1 MPERPF
7 VVALT
12 GGIASGKSAVS
23 AAFARHGVPILDA
36 DLISRQVVEPGQ
48 PALSAVVSAFGPEVL
63 GPDGHLDRA
72 ALRALVFARP
82 EARRQLE
89 AILHPAIRQAFA
101 TASATAGGPYQVHAI
116 PLLAESGR
124 AKEYER
130 VLVVDCPR
138 ETQLQRLLAR
148 DQETPERAEAILAAQ
163 ATREQRLAI
172 ATEVIVNT
180 GTLAEL
186 AATVA
191 GLHARYLEAA
201 GARS

>member
-1 MPERPF
+1 MSPKPF

-36 DLISRQVVEPGQ
+36 DVIAREVVEPGQ
-48 PALSAVVSAFGPEVL
+48 PALAAVVAAFGAEIL
-63 GPDGHLDRA
+63 GPDGRLDRT
-72 ALRALVFARP
+72 ALRALIFARP

-89 AILHPAIRQAFA
+89 AILHPAIRRAFA
-101 TASATAGGPYQVHAI
+101 AASAVAVGPYQVHAI

-124 AKEYER
+124 AREYDR

-138 ETQLQRLLAR
+138 EMQVQRLLSR

-163 ATREQRLAI
+163 ATREARLAI
-172 ATEVIVNT
+172 ATEVITNT
-180 GTLAEL
+180 GTLDD
-186 AATVA
+186 
-191 GLHARYLEAA
+191 LEAA
-201 GARS
+201 VAVLHKQYLAAAAHG

>member
-1 MPERPF
+1 MSGTPF

-23 AAFARHGVPILDA
+23 AAFARRGVPILDA

-48 PALSAVVSAFGPEVL
+48 PALAAVVAAFGPQVL
-63 GPDGHLDRA
+63 APDGRLDRT

-89 AILHPAIRQAFA
+89 SILHPAIRRAF
-101 TASATAGGPYQVHAI
+101 TAAAAIAGGPYQVHAI

-124 AKEYER
+124 AQEYDR

-148 DQETPERAEAILAAQ
+148 DHETPERAEAILAAQ
-163 ATREQRLAI
+163 ATREARLAI
-172 ATEVIVNT
+172 ATETLSNT

-186 AATVA
+186 DTAVA
-191 GLHARYLEAA
+191 QLHAGYLAA
-201 GARS
+201 AAQRA

>member
-36 DLISRQVVEPGQ
+36 DLISRRVVEPGQ

-63 GPDGHLDRA
+63 GPDGHHDRA

>member
-36 DLISRQVVEPGQ
+36 DLISRRVVEPGQ

>member
-23 AAFARHGVPILDA
+23 AAFARHGVPVLDA
-36 DLISRQVVEPGQ
+36 DVISRQVVEPGQ
-48 PALSAVVSAFGPEVL
+48 PALTAVVSAFGPEVL
-63 GPDGHLDRA
+63 GRDGHLDRTS
-72 ALRALVFARP
+72 LRALVFARP

-89 AILHPAIRQAFA
+89 AILHPAIRQAFTA
-101 TASATAGGPYQVHAI
+101 ASATAGGPYQIHAI

-163 ATREQRLAI
+163 ATREQRLAV

-180 GTLAEL
+180 GTLDEL

-191 GLHARYLEAA
+191 GLHAQYLEAA
-201 GARS
+201 ATRS

>member
-48 PALSAVVSAFGPEVL
+48 PALSAVVSAFGPELL
-63 GPDGHLDRA
+63 GPDGHLDRT

-89 AILHPAIRQAFA
+89 AILHPAIRLAFT
-101 TASATAGGPYQVHAI
+101 TASATAGGPYHVHAI

>member
-1 MPERPF
+1 VPERPF

-36 DLISRQVVEPGQ
+36 DLISRRVVEPGQ

>member
-163 ATREQRLAI
+163 ATRDQRLAI

>member
-89 AILHPAIRQAFA
+89 AILHPAIRLAFT

>member
-1 MPERPF
+1 MPRAPF

-23 AAFARHGVPILDA
+23 AAFARRGVPVLDA
-36 DLISRQVVEPGQ
+36 DLIARQVVEPGQ
-48 PALSAVVSAFGPEVL
+48 PALDAVLAAFGPTIL
-63 GPDGHLDRA
+63 GADGRLDRT

-89 AILHPAIRQAFA
+89 GILHPAIRRAFA
-101 TASATAGGPYQVHAI
+101 AASAIAGGPYQIHAI

-124 AKEYER
+124 AGEYDR

-138 ETQLQRLLAR
+138 ETQLQRLLVR

-163 ATREQRLAI
+163 ATREARLAI
-172 ATEVIVNT
+172 ASEVIANT
-180 GTLAEL
+180 GTLDDLDRA
-186 AATVA
+186 VG
-191 GLHARYLEAA
+191 GLHAQYLEAC
-201 GARS
+201 GGT

>member
-23 AAFARHGVPILDA
+23 AAFARHGVPVLDA
-36 DLISRQVVEPGQ
+36 DVISRQVVEPGQ
-48 PALSAVVSAFGPEVL
+48 SALTAVVSAFGPAVL
-63 GPDGHLDRA
+63 GSDGHLDRT

-89 AILHPAIRQAFA
+89 AILHPAIRQAFTA
-101 TASATAGGPYQVHAI
+101 ASATVGGPYQIHAI

-148 DQETPERAEAILAAQ
+148 DQETLERAEAILAAQ
-163 ATREQRLAI
+163 ATREQRLAV
-172 ATEVIVNT
+172 ATEVIGNT
-180 GTLAEL
+180 GTLDEL

-191 GLHARYLEAA
+191 VLHAQYLEAA
-201 GARS
+201 ATRS

>member
-1 MPERPF
+1 MSPKPF

-36 DLISRQVVEPGQ
+36 DIIAREVVEPGQ
-48 PALSAVVSAFGPEVL
+48 PALAAVVATFGTEVL
-63 GPDGHLDRA
+63 GPDGRLDRT

-89 AILHPAIRQAFA
+89 AILHPAIRQAFTA
-101 TASATAGGPYQVHAI
+101 ASAVAVGPYQVHAI

-124 AKEYER
+124 AREYDR

-138 ETQLQRLLAR
+138 ETQVQRLLAR
-148 DQETPERAEAILAAQ
+148 DHETLERAEAILAAQ
-163 ATREQRLAI
+163 ATREARLAI
-172 ATEVIVNT
+172 ATEVITNT
-180 GTLAEL
+180 GTLGDLEEAVAVLHKQYL
-186 AATVA
+186 AA
-191 GLHARYLEAA
+191 AA
-201 GARS
+201 HG

>member
-1 MPERPF
+1 MSPKPF

-36 DLISRQVVEPGQ
+36 DIIAREVVEPGQ
-48 PALSAVVSAFGPEVL
+48 PALAAVVAAFGKEVIGPE
-63 GPDGHLDRA
+63 GRLDRT

-89 AILHPAIRQAFA
+89 AILHPAIRQAFTA
-101 TASATAGGPYQVHAI
+101 ASAVATGPYQVHAI

-124 AKEYER
+124 AREYDR

-138 ETQLQRLLAR
+138 ETQVQRLLAR
-148 DQETPERAEAILAAQ
+148 DQETPERAAAILAAQ
-163 ATREQRLAI
+163 ATREARLAI
-172 ATEVIVNT
+172 ATEVITNT
-180 GTLAEL
+180 GTLGDLEEAVAVLHKQYL
-186 AATVA
+186 AA
-191 GLHARYLEAA
+191 AA
-201 GARS
+201 QH

>member
-23 AAFARHGVPILDA
+23 AAFARHGIPILDA

-63 GPDGHLDRA
+63 GPDGHLDRT

-89 AILHPAIRQAFA
+89 AILHPAIRLAFT

>member
-7 VVALT
+7 VGALT

-23 AAFARHGVPILDA
+23 AAFARHGVPVLDA
-36 DLISRQVVEPGQ
+36 DVISRQVVEPGQ
-48 PALSAVVSAFGPEVL
+48 SALTAVVSAFGPAVL
-63 GPDGHLDRA
+63 GSDGHLDRT

-89 AILHPAIRQAFA
+89 AILHPAIRQAFTA
-101 TASATAGGPYQVHAI
+101 ASATAGGPYQIHAI

-148 DQETPERAEAILAAQ
+148 DQETLERAEAILAAQ
-163 ATREQRLAI
+163 ATREQRLAV

-180 GTLAEL
+180 GTLDEL

-191 GLHARYLEAA
+191 VLHAQYLEAA
-201 GARS
+201 ATRS

>member
-23 AAFARHGVPILDA
+23 AAFARHGVPVLDA
-36 DLISRQVVEPGQ
+36 DVISRQVVEPGQ
-48 PALSAVVSAFGPEVL
+48 PALTAVVSEFGPAML
-63 GPDGHLDRA
+63 GPDGQLDRT

-89 AILHPAIRQAFA
+89 AILHPAIRQAFTA
-101 TASATAGGPYQVHAI
+101 ASATAGGPYQIHAI

-148 DQETPERAEAILAAQ
+148 DQETLERAEAILAAQ
-163 ATREQRLAI
+163 ATREQRLAV

-180 GTLAEL
+180 GTLDEL

-191 GLHARYLEAA
+191 VLHAQYLEAA
-201 GARS
+201 ATRS

>member
-7 VVALT
+7 VVGLT

-36 DLISRQVVEPGQ
+36 DLISRRVVEPGQ